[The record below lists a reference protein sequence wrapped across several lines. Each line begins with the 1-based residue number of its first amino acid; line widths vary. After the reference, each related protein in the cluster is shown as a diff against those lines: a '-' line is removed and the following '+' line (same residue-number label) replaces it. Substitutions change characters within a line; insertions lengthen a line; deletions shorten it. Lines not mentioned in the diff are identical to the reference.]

1 MIQPRPTKRGR
12 FKWILLSL
20 ALILAAIIYRALL
33 VHPAFDPDR
42 VARAETEMWK
52 AYYAG
57 NQAKLAVELMTLF
70 RHEYG
75 LSLPEAARIGKLYAQ
90 AAIKFQAAQGNY
102 EQAALPDLIQA
113 YTELKRASNAAYDAE
128 AAARAELAW
137 WVARRTP
144 GQNSAEQVG
153 KKITALYVL
162 LYGQNDPSLQSSGL
176 LRARAATLRD
186 AGVQTPDWAQVEDLL
201 RQSYRALQG
210 VSLAPAQASQ

>member
-1 MIQPRPTKRGR
+1 MIRPRTAKRGR

-20 ALILAAIIYRALL
+20 VLILAVIIYRALFA
-33 VHPAFDPDR
+33 HPAFDPDK

-57 NQAKLAVELMTLF
+57 NQTKLAVELMTLF
-70 RHEYG
+70 RNEYG
-75 LSLPEAARIGKLYAQ
+75 LSLTEAGRIGKLYAQ
-90 AAIKFQAAQGNY
+90 AAIKFQPAQGNY
-102 EQAALPDLIQA
+102 DQTVLPDLIQA
-113 YTELKRASNAAYDAE
+113 YAELKRDSNAGYDAE

-153 KKITALYVL
+153 EKITALYVL
-162 LYGQNDPSLQSSGL
+162 LYGRNDPSLQSSGL

-186 AGVQTPDWAQVEDLL
+186 AGGQEPDWAQVEDLL
-201 RQSYRALQG
+201 RQSYRALQE
-210 VSLAPAQASQ
+210 VRRAPTPAPH